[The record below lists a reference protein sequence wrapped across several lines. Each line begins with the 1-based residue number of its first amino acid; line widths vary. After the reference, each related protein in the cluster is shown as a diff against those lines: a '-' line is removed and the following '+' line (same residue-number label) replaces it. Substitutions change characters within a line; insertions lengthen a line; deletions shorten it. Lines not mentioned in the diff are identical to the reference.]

1 MQNSRLATRPGSR
14 RFSFNRSQKIS
25 EQQIHSHDSQSK
37 QSHQE
42 AKVEKVQ
49 KEEEEE
55 GSSDWRSILAKMNQ
69 SVSEVKALPKEP
81 DPPAPVEK
89 SSPSKDFTDIKLEYR
104 RIKIRE
110 QCQKLNTK
118 VNIPSRSSWR
128 DRINGGETASEATPS
143 SATSSSP
150 DSDARRNLTWGQRR
164 TKVYHINSD
173 IEVHKFKIIDTIHL
187 KRSQIEARL
196 AEYNNSVQ
204 NRTQEGSVLMLTY
217 TDQEYLN
224 MLSAAK
230 AADVEDTTKKEVT
243 SSEATSTEGV
253 DPNQDQNL
261 DGLSLKDNTKKKL
274 SQFNK
279 NISDNDKALKV
290 ASPTVPKKKK
300 YNSSVD
306 WREELK
312 NRDRAKQL
320 EDLKRYKVGMPDY
333 KEPEKEKE
341 EMEAAEEKRKAE
353 LKTKSNW
360 KRISLKPTTRP
371 DEKKKETDSSS
382 KPDEPFK
389 VSLRPVRERKAN
401 RNDVPSSQ
409 NEKDVLHQSS
419 SDEFDKGT
427 KEKNE
432 RTSFLKKNT
441 KKENTPPF
449 KKSNSKQELD
459 EKPSSKKKCTEDKQ
473 YVIKIIN
480 FVAIKVPVEE
490 NKAPPRTKK
499 KIDRKPSTREKPPI
513 PKVKPP
519 ALPKDTLDFSVADE
533 TELESFECEIANALE
548 DEQLNT
554 GYLKDLLIEIIR
566 DNPDLSKAEV
576 KKAKVQTCPKPKV
589 QSKQKDGQSFEDKYF
604 KPKRKKMLD
613 YFPEPVPLTLRK
625 PEEIRI
631 EPMKFSSVS
640 DNCVTKSLFIGS
652 QYTGQRH

>member
-1 MQNSRLATRPGSR
+1 MQNFRLATRPGSR
-14 RFSFNRSQKIS
+14 RYSFNKSQKIP
-25 EQQIHSHDSQSK
+25 EKHLYSHDSQSK
-37 QSHQE
+37 QTHQE
-42 AKVEKVQ
+42 AKVEKIQ
-49 KEEEEE
+49 KEEEKED
-55 GSSDWRSILAKMNQ
+55 SSDWRSILAKMNQ
-69 SVSEVKALPKEP
+69 SVNEVKALPKEP
-81 DPPAPVEK
+81 DPPQK

-128 DRINGGETASEATPS
+128 DRINGGESANSASSS

-204 NRTQEGSVLMLTY
+204 NRNQDGNILMLTY

-224 MLSAAK
+224 MLNAAK
-230 AADVEDTTKKEVT
+230 AGNIEESTKKDVVSPEAA
-243 SSEATSTEGV
+243 SSDGA

-261 DGLSLKDNTKKKL
+261 DGLVLKDNTKKKL

-279 NISDNDKALKV
+279 NITEKGMKV
-290 ASPTVPKKKK
+290 SSPTVPKKKK

-341 EMEAAEEKRKAE
+341 EMEQAQEKRKAE
-353 LKTKSNW
+353 MKTKGNW

-371 DEKKKETDSSS
+371 EEKKKDGDSGS

-401 RNDVPSSQ
+401 KNDVPNNP
-409 NEKDVLHQSS
+409 NEKDSNVPHHSPGA
-419 SDEFDKGT
+419 EFDK
-427 KEKNE
+427 EKP
-432 RTSFLKKNT
+432 SFLKKNLENI
-441 KKENTPPF
+441 KKEKAPSL
-449 KKSNSKQELD
+449 KKSASKQELE
-459 EKPSSKKKCTEDKQ
+459 EKSISKKKTTEDKQ

-490 NKAPPRTKK
+490 KEAPPRIKK
-499 KIDRKPSTREKPPI
+499 KIERKPSTREKPPI

-519 ALPKDTLDFSVADE
+519 ALPKDTLDFSVANE
-533 TELESFECEIANALE
+533 AELESFETEIANAME
-548 DEQLNT
+548 NEQFNCD
-554 GYLKDLLIEIIR
+554 YLKDLLIEIIR
-566 DNPDLSKAEV
+566 DNPNLSKAEV
-576 KKAKVQTCPKPKV
+576 KKAKVQTCPTKPKV

-613 YFPEPVPLTLRK
+613 YFPETVPLTLRK